1 MMPKCQGTLAQKK
14 VPYLKIKWL
23 QQDSKPQPL
32 SSWMNT
38 QPFSQTDQM
47 TEWMIDWLIE
57 MNDFLKKLRFT
68 PFKAE
73 QPLEGMELQEK
84 ETQKD
89 MQEIGIQERH
99 KEICLET
106 TYS

>member
-1 MMPKCQGTLAQKK
+1 MPKCQGTLAQKK

-57 MNDFLKKLRFT
+57 MNDFLKKIEIHSIQGWTATRRHGVT
-68 PFKAE
+68 RKRNTKRHAGNRHTGKA
-73 QPLEGMELQEK
+73 
-84 ETQKD
+84 
-89 MQEIGIQERH
+89 
-99 KEICLET
+99 
-106 TYS
+106 